1 MQVELGNT
9 ADLSCLELSRL
20 WLEAILSYL
29 DLSGERRGERGERG
43 AKSVERGAWSGRMLK
58 PKRFMGCI
66 WKGKVQLVGTGENYW
81 ELPGCQI

>member
-43 AKSVERGAWSGRMLK
+43 AKSVERENVEAEKVHRLYLEREGATSGN
-58 PKRFMGCI
+58 
-66 WKGKVQLVGTGENYW
+66 W
-81 ELPGCQI
+81 